1 MYTNYILK
9 LLNGYFLNVFQVIRT
24 LSEDD
29 AFLFWKSFSG
39 VRKNTEMVIL
49 PSPVGVAVSEYRRVE
64 TRVIK
69 IHHSE
74 NRTHISP
81 VKKGE
86 IT

>member
-1 MYTNYILK
+1 M
-9 LLNGYFLNVFQVIRT
+9 FQVIRT

-29 AFLFWKSFSG
+29 FLEISLSG
-39 VRKNTEMVIL
+39 VRKNTEIVTL
-49 PSPVGVAVSEYRRVE
+49 PYPIGVAVSEYEKVE

-69 IHHSE
+69 IHHSK

-81 VKKGE
+81 VKKGG